1 MDIIIVCHSEFGR
14 VINKK
19 VYALKDPV
27 GVTDGVANLLSVT
40 KKYGAKVTLA
50 VCPEVAPYVP
60 KDVDAEIGLHVH
72 PGWQKFEE
80 KGIEWYVGDMYLRA
94 NCDQSK
100 DGVSTV
106 LRDYSYDQ
114 QLQMIYAGVTH
125 LKIMFGAQPRVFVA
139 GRWSLN
145 NMTIKALCNS
155 GFTHDCSAV
164 AGTKQPHYDW
174 SRLPRIAMPYH
185 PSTYDYQAKGELPFL
200 IVPISQMVKGGNVN
214 PEAARIYGVHWL
226 KATFTE
232 YNVKKQPVFH
242 ICLHS
247 PAMTEEY
254 YVDVLDKLLFFISR
268 HRGVNFKYASEVTA

>member
-1 MDIIIVCHSEFGR
+1 MAHTEFGR
-14 VINKK
+14 VIGKK
-19 VYALKDPV
+19 VYALKDPI

-50 VCPEVAPYVP
+50 VCPEVAHYVP
-60 KDVDAEIGLHVH
+60 KNVEAEIGLHIH
-72 PGWQKFEE
+72 PGWQLFED
-80 KGIEWYVGDMYLRA
+80 KTKQIAWYVGDEWLRK
-94 NCDQSK
+94 NCKQSS
-100 DGVSTV
+100 DSTV
-106 LRDYSYDQ
+106 LRDYPFIEQCD
-114 QLQMIYAGVTH
+114 MIKAGRDR
-125 LKIMFGAQPRVFVA
+125 LLNFFGHFPCVFVA

-145 NMTIKALCNS
+145 NQTIKALVNY

-164 AGTKQPHYDW
+164 AGTKQGHYDW
-174 SRLPRIAMPYH
+174 SRLPRICMPYM
-185 PSTYDYQAKGELPFL
+185 PSTYDYQAEGNLPFV

-214 PEAARIYGVHWL
+214 PEAARVYGVNWL

-247 PAMTEEY
+247 PAMTDEF